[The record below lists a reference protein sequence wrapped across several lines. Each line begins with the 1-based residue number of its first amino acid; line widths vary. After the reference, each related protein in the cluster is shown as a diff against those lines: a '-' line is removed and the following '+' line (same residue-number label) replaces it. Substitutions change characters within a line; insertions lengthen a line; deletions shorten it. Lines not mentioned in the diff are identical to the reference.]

1 MLHAD
6 AEPASVVSCK
16 QIIMTSSSDMK
27 LSNVAPGVYL
37 GDIYQAQNLD
47 LLNSC
52 GITHILPVGSNLYP
66 YFPSIFTYFP
76 RQIDVLDKDNEDLL
90 SHFDECFEFVE
101 SCLKTGGNVFIH
113 CVAGVSRSAAIAV
126 GFLMK
131 QKQIRYLDA
140 LKLVQTARS
149 SVNINSGF
157 VKQLL
162 LYQKLRYS
170 IDQNSQEYLRFKTQ
184 HESAYTTNR
193 QNIIYL
199 PCPESVK

>member
-101 SCLKTGGNVFIH
+101 SCLKTGGNVF
-113 CVAGVSRSAAIAV
+113 VSPIC
-126 GFLMK
+126 FK
-131 QKQIRYLDA
+131 FIR
-140 LKLVQTARS
+140 
-149 SVNINSGF
+149 
-157 VKQLL
+157 
-162 LYQKLRYS
+162 
-170 IDQNSQEYLRFKTQ
+170 
-184 HESAYTTNR
+184 
-193 QNIIYL
+193 
-199 PCPESVK
+199 